1 MTSQFEI
8 KWSNFESKFS
18 GREREDAFEQLAYHL
33 FCREFGLNKGVF
45 RYKNQAGIETEP
57 AIVGNE
63 VIGFQAKYYDA
74 AINLSGKKGDLIEA
88 IDKAKENNPTLTKIL
103 FYINK
108 EFGESSE
115 KGKKEPDYKIEI
127 EKKGK
132 DYGIKVEW
140 RVKSH
145 LEIQLAQPDN
155 KYVAEYYFGGDNT
168 VDWNIKYSI

>member
-1 MTSQFEI
+1 M
-8 KWSNFESKFS
+8 
-18 GREREDAFEQLAYHL
+18 
-33 FCREFGLNKGVF
+33 F

-57 AIVGNE
+57 AIVDNE

-74 AINLSGKKGDLIEA
+74 SINLSGKKGDLIDA
-88 IDKAKENNPTLTKIL
+88 IDKAKENNPALTKII

-127 EKKGK
+127 EKKGT
-132 DYGIKVEW
+132 DCGVKVEW

-145 LEIQLAQPDN
+145 LEIQLAQQNN
-155 KYVAEYYFGGDNT
+155 KYVVLYIFYIF
-168 VDWNIKYSI
+168 SR